1 MNAPPAPLLRRL
13 PPWAWVAV
21 GWCAVVGVRAVQRED
36 EFARLLRYHGNVEDA
51 PLLITAVVTTLA
63 ALLVPRAPAGA
74 VAVAVAG
81 SVAALGTTVAA
92 APVVLFLFADVLV
105 GVTAAARRRRT
116 SLLAAALP
124 VLAVA
129 GYALRQTALGN
140 PGQLS
145 PALGLTAA
153 TAVGWLVGHTVRQQ
167 RRHDAELAGRA
178 TEQAVT
184 AERLRIAR
192 ELHDMVAHSMGV
204 IAVQAA
210 VAGRVID
217 TQPAEARTALGAIE
231 TTGRETLA
239 GLRRM
244 LGLLRAGD
252 PEPAPPAP
260 AALVSLADLDA
271 LAARAAD
278 AGVRVELRRLGP
290 SGPLPAEVEL
300 AAFRI
305 VQESVTNVARHAG
318 TGRCTVTLDR
328 RPGELALEIR
338 DSGRGPAPGGTGWG
352 IAGMRERAAL
362 LHGTL
367 TAGPGPDGGFLVAA
381 TLPLPDGERP

>member
-1 MNAPPAPLLRRL
+1 MNAPPVPLLRRL
-13 PPWAWVAV
+13 PPWAWVAI
-21 GWCAVVGVRAVQRED
+21 GWCAVVAVRAVQRED
-36 EFARLLRYHGNVEDA
+36 EFARLLRYSGNVEDA
-51 PLLITAVVTTLA
+51 PLLIAAVVTTLV
-63 ALLVPRAPAGA
+63 ALLLPRAPVGA

-81 SVAALGTTVAA
+81 VVVSIGTAVAA
-92 APVVLFLFADVLV
+92 APIVLFLLADVLV
-105 GVTAAARRRRT
+105 GVTAATRDRRT

-124 VLAVA
+124 VLTAA
-129 GYALRQTALGN
+129 GYAGWQTALGN

-145 PALGLTAA
+145 PALALVAA

-167 RRHDAELAGRA
+167 RGHDAELAGRA

-217 TQPAEARTALGAIE
+217 TQPAEARAALGAIE
-231 TTGRETLA
+231 STSRETLA

-244 LGLLRAGD
+244 LGVLRAAD
-252 PEPAPPAP
+252 PEPAPLAP
-260 AALVSLADLDA
+260 AVLASLADLDA
-271 LAARAAD
+271 LVARAAD
-278 AGVRVELRRLGP
+278 AGVGVELRRLGTP
-290 SGPLPAEVEL
+290 GPLPAEVEL

-318 TGRCTVTLDR
+318 TGRCTVTLDH
-328 RPGELALEIR
+328 RPGELAVEVR
-338 DSGRGPAPGGTGWG
+338 DFGRGPAPGGTGWG

-367 TAGPGPDGGFLVAA
+367 TAGPGPGGGFLVAA
-381 TLPLPDGERP
+381 TLPLPVREQP